1 MTITNICTAFTLAV
15 FVLITFVILPEVT
28 HNNKRHEGDF
38 GQTQD
43 ILTPWDELTDAQKME
58 SVE

>member
-1 MTITNICTAFTLAV
+1 MNITNCFTALTLAV
-15 FVLITFVILPEVT
+15 FVGVVFVILP
-28 HNNKRHEGDF
+28 NFPSKRHEGNF